1 MLLCA
6 NDDYDDGDNNDEL
19 YDAVDNNLV
28 VDTQLICVEYI
39 QYIRWS

>member
-6 NDDYDDGDNNDEL
+6 NDDYDDGDINDEL
-19 YDAVDNNLV
+19 YDAVDNILV

-39 QYIRWS
+39 QYIR